1 MRTSIKS
8 LFLVLLVIAVLP
20 FTFQSCDDTNEK
32 DATKGDIPADFN
44 YVTIKSFDLQ
54 INVNDQFEGK
64 HLYKI
69 EVFDQNPLTSDTVVN
84 LLAAGVANM
93 NKAYVTRVVIP
104 QYVTTLFIRQT
115 DPTNKSVVKV
125 VNVDA
130 TVTARAL
137 VCNFKPV
144 VNAQPSKMQKAAPS
158 NNEKA
163 SDYALPSGTSS
174 ISSNAA
180 LMGGKYLVA
189 TGVSITNLDFGWLT
203 GSELYVQGTL
213 LFNKNSNVY
222 VPGNTKIVLLP
233 GASVTFTRQNE
244 MNFEQAGTVIAVY
257 EGATLTFEENAAIGN
272 GTKLINDGVV
282 NCAKVFQV
290 RTSGILVNNNDF
302 TTRTLDITNSGI
314 VINHDYL
321 HMTDNVIMNSNA
333 NLVNNGLIEADVAFT
348 SNNQTVKIYN
358 NHVIKTPFFDFAR
371 GGGELFNAC
380 RIECEDFLAEGSI
393 VHNSDG
399 ALIVCQDFESNN
411 TTFNLT
417 GGSMIQVKNL
427 GYDNVDE
434 VKDSGLTFK
443 NNIFINGTSVA
454 GVQPLFS
461 TWKIEDRTNGS
472 KVVSL
477 KGEFEFSVTTGN
489 IPPARYFLLI
499 EPNVTLTSTPVTTI
513 ASSSCNLGGINNSG
527 GGGDDD
533 DDDDTGGG
541 GDDGSG
547 GGGGGGDPTDPTFP
561 IVVVEGTDYIYSME
575 DLWPYMGDYDMNDF
589 VFKIHA
595 ITKYVNSS
603 NKVEKM
609 TFELTPLASGSTMK
623 LSAALQLDA
632 VAAGLTSITSTGSIA
647 RSDNGHTQANF
658 ILFENVHALFG
669 LSDYSIVNTFNSQA
683 KVATST
689 YSFEITF
696 STPVEQNQVS
706 VDKLNFYSIVGEINS
721 NDRHEIH
728 LAGYSPSS
736 KVTKATGSY
745 KDANNMVWALML
757 PTSSYKYPAENVKIF
772 DAYPNFMNWARSGG
786 KEFTDWFLNPA
797 DSEDLLYMQ

>member
-1 MRTSIKS
+1 MRTSIRTLFFVLAGVVALS
-8 LFLVLLVIAVLP
+8 LS
-20 FTFQSCDDTNEK
+20 FQSCDDSPEK
-32 DATKGDIPADFN
+32 DVNNSDIPADFN

-54 INVNDQFEGK
+54 IIVNDKFDGK
-64 HLYKI
+64 HLYKV
-69 EVFDQNPLTSDTVVN
+69 EVFDQNPLTTDTVVN
-84 LLAAGVANM
+84 LLAAGVANQ

-104 QYVTTLFIRQT
+104 QYVTTLFVRQT
-115 DPTNKSVVKV
+115 DPTNKSVVKAV
-125 VNVDA
+125 SVDA
-130 TVTARAL
+130 TVTTQSL

-144 VNAQPSKMQKAAPS
+144 VNAQANRMQKAAPS

-163 SDYALPSGTSS
+163 SDYVLPSGTTS
-174 ISSNAA
+174 ISSNAE
-180 LMGGKYLVA
+180 LMGAKYLVP

-233 GASVTFTRQNE
+233 GASVTFTKQKE
-244 MNFEQAGTVIAVY
+244 MNFEQAGTIIAVY
-257 EGATLTFEENAAIGN
+257 EGATLTFEESAAIGN
-272 GTKLINDGVV
+272 GAKLINDGVV
-282 NCAKVFQV
+282 NCAEVFQA
-290 RTSGILVNNNDF
+290 RTTGLLVNNNEF
-302 TTRTLDITNSGI
+302 TTKTLDITNSGI
-314 VINHDYL
+314 VINHDNL
-321 HMTDNVIMNSNA
+321 HMNENVIMNSSA
-333 NLVNNGLIEADVAFT
+333 SLVNNGMLEADEAFT

-371 GGGELFNAC
+371 GGGEMFNAC
-380 RIECEDFLAEGSI
+380 RLECEDFLIEGS
-393 VHNSDG
+393 VFHNGEG
-399 ALIVCQDFESNN
+399 ALVVCQDLQANN

-417 GGSMIQVKNL
+417 GNSMFQIKDL
-427 GYDNVDE
+427 GYDRVKE

-443 NNIFINGTSVA
+443 NNIFINGTPVA
-454 GVQPLFS
+454 GVQPLFT

-477 KGEFEFSVTTGN
+477 KGQFEFSVVSGN

-499 EPNVTLTSTPVTTI
+499 EPNVTMTTSPVTTI
-513 ASSSCNLGGINNSG
+513 TSSSCNLGGVNN
-527 GGGDDD
+527 DD

-541 GDDGSG
+541 DDGGGGTPG
-547 GGGGGGDPTDPTFP
+547 GGGGPTDPTFP

-603 NKVEKM
+603 NRIEKM

-632 VAAGLTSITSTGSIA
+632 VAEGIASIVSTGSIA
-647 RSDNGHTQANF
+647 RVDNGHTQANF
-658 ILFENVHALFG
+658 ILFENVHSLFG
-669 LSDYSIVNTFNSQA
+669 LSDHSIVNTFNGQPRIE
-683 KVATST
+683 TSSYT
-689 YSFEITF
+689 FEISFT
-696 STPVEQNQVS
+696 SPVEQNQVS
-706 VDKLNFYSIVGEINS
+706 VDKLNFYSIVGEIDS
-721 NDRHEIH
+721 TDRHEIH

-736 KVTKATGSY
+736 KVLKATGSY
-745 KDANNMVWALML
+745 KDENNMVWALML

-772 DAYPNFMNWARSGG
+772 DAYPKFMDWARSGG
-786 KEFTDWFLNPA
+786 KDFTDWFLNPA
-797 DSEDLLYMQ
+797 DSTELLYSK

>member
-1 MRTSIKS
+1 MRATSRTLFFTLIGVAFFS
-8 LFLVLLVIAVLP
+8 LS
-20 FTFQSCDDTNEK
+20 FQSCDETPDK
-32 DATKGDIPADFN
+32 DVAKGDIPADFN

-54 INVNDQFEGK
+54 INVNDKYDGK
-64 HLYKI
+64 HLYKV

-93 NKAYVTRVVIP
+93 NKAFVTRVVIP
-104 QYVTTLFIRQT
+104 QYVTTLFVRQT
-115 DPTNKSVVKV
+115 DPVNKSVVKAV
-125 VNVDA
+125 KVDE
-130 TVTARAL
+130 TVTTRSL

-144 VNAQPSKMQKAAPS
+144 VGSQPAKMQKAAPS

-163 SDYALPSGTSS
+163 SDYVLPSGTTS
-174 ISSNAA
+174 ISSNAP
-180 LMGGKYLVA
+180 LMGAKYLVP

-233 GASVTFTRQNE
+233 GASVTFTKQNE
-244 MNFEQAGTVIAVY
+244 MNFEQAGTIIAVH

-272 GTKLINDGVV
+272 GTKLINDGIV
-282 NCAKVFQV
+282 NCARVFQV
-290 RTSGILVNNNDF
+290 RTSGLLVNNNDI
-302 TTRTLDITNSGI
+302 TTTTLDITNSGI

-321 HMTDNVIMNSNA
+321 HMTNNVIMNSSA
-333 NLVNNGLIEADVAFT
+333 NMVNNGLIEADVAFT

-358 NHVIKTPFFDFAR
+358 NHIIKTPFFDFAR

-393 VHNSDG
+393 VHNSEG
-399 ALIVCQDFESNN
+399 ALIVCQDFQSNN

-417 GGSMIQVKNL
+417 GGSMIQVKDL
-427 GYDNVDE
+427 GYDNIDE

-443 NNIFINGTSVA
+443 NNIIINGTAVA

-461 TWKIEDRTNGS
+461 TWKIENKTNGS

-477 KGEFEFSVTTGN
+477 KGEFEFSVTNGS
-489 IPPARYFLLI
+489 IPPAKYFLLI
-499 EPNVTLTSTPVTTI
+499 EPDVTLTTTPVTSI
-513 ASSSCNLGGINNSG
+513 ASSSCNLGGVNNSGG

-533 DDDDTGGG
+533 DDDDGTGGG
-541 GDDGSG
+541 GDTG
-547 GGGGGGDPTDPTFP
+547 GGGGGPTDPTFP

-603 NKVEKM
+603 NRIEKM

-632 VAAGLTSITSTGSIA
+632 VAAGLTNIVSTGSIA
-647 RSDNGHTQANF
+647 RPDNGHTQANF
-658 ILFENVHALFG
+658 ILFENVHSLFG
-669 LSDYSIVNTFNSQA
+669 LSDHSIVNTFNAQP
-683 KVATST
+683 KIETST
-689 YSFEITF
+689 YTFEISF

-728 LAGYSPSS
+728 LAGYAPSS
-736 KVTKATGSY
+736 KVSKPTGSY
-745 KDANNMVWALML
+745 KDENNMVWALML

-786 KEFTDWFLNPA
+786 KEFTDWFLNPV
-797 DSEDLLYMQ
+797 DSAELIYLQ